1 MALAYV
7 NEWTSISGINKK
19 TLFRVFLL
27 FGLNSAKLS
36 FFGKTPK
43 EREER
48 KLWNSIALREAEIK
62 AFDEEVGWV
71 RKLLGDNYLEKLLER
86 VGDAENEIIIAIEN
100 QNYDS

>member
-1 MALAYV
+1 MAFTYA
-7 NEWTSISGINKK
+7 NEWTDISGINKK
-19 TLFRVFLL
+19 TLFRVFL
-27 FGLNSAKLS
+27 FEINSAKLS

-62 AFDEEVGWV
+62 AFDEEIGWV
-71 RKLLGDNYLEKLLER
+71 RKLLGDNYLEKLLEK

>member
-1 MALAYV
+1 MAFTYV
-7 NEWTSISGINKK
+7 NEWTDISRISKK

-62 AFDEEVGWV
+62 AFDEGIGWV
-71 RKLLGDNYLEKLLER
+71 RKLLER
-86 VGDAENEIIIAIEN
+86 VDDAEK
-100 QNYDS
+100 

>member
-1 MALAYV
+1 M
-7 NEWTSISGINKK
+7 
-19 TLFRVFLL
+19 

-62 AFDEEVGWV
+62 AFDEEIGWV
-71 RKLLGDNYLEKLLER
+71 RKLLER

>member
-1 MALAYV
+1 MALAYA
-7 NEWTSISGINKK
+7 NEWTDISRINKK
-19 TLFRVFLL
+19 TLKRVFL
-27 FGLNSAKLS
+27 FRIDCAKLS
-36 FFGKTPK
+36 FLGKIPK

-86 VGDAENEIIIAIEN
+86 VDDAEK
-100 QNYDS
+100 

>member
-1 MALAYV
+1 LAFTYA
-7 NEWTSISGINKK
+7 NEWTDISRINKK
-19 TLFRVFLL
+19 PLKRVFL
-27 FGLNSAKLS
+27 FEINSAKLS

-62 AFDEEVGWV
+62 AFDEEIGWV
-71 RKLLGDNYLEKLLER
+71 RKLLGDNYLEKLLEK

>member
-1 MALAYV
+1 MALTYA
-7 NEWTSISGINKK
+7 NEWTDISRISKK
-19 TLFRVFLL
+19 TLKRVFL
-27 FGLNSAKLS
+27 FRIDSAKLS

-62 AFDEEVGWV
+62 AFDEEIGWV
-71 RKLLGDNYLEKLLER
+71 RKLLGDNYLEKLLEK

>member
-1 MALAYV
+1 MAFTYA
-7 NEWTSISGINKK
+7 NEWTDISRINKE
-19 TLFRVFLL
+19 TLKRVFLL

-62 AFDEEVGWV
+62 AFDEEIGWV
-71 RKLLGDNYLEKLLER
+71 RKLLER
-86 VGDAENEIIIAIEN
+86 VDDAEK
-100 QNYDS
+100 